1 MNAQQLFLQRY
12 TVLYDFWLAGFW
24 EAVPDD
30 LMRQRPHPRVNSI
43 AWVLWHLTRVE
54 DAAMNRFMVDLPQVL
69 DEGQWMQ
76 RMNVPW
82 RHNGSEMTFD
92 EVDDLSRRIDLQ
104 ALHDYADAVHRQTLE
119 IVAQLNADSLDET
132 MQADRLRVILFDEG
146 LAGPRAAGLLE
157 NYTGWSKGK
166 VLMNLALTHPYQHV
180 GEMDVI
186 ASLLGVEFE

>member
-1 MNAQQLFLQRY
+1 MNVQQLFLQRY

-24 EAVPDD
+24 EAVPHE

-43 AWVLWHLTRVE
+43 VWNLWHLTRVE
-54 DAAMNRFMVDLPQVL
+54 DAAMNRFIVDLPQVL

-82 RHNGSEMTFD
+82 RHNGSEMTFA
-92 EVDDLSRRIDLQ
+92 EVDELNQCIDVQ
-104 ALHDYADAVHRQTLE
+104 TLHDYAHAVHLRTLE
-119 IVAQLNADSLDET
+119 IIAQLNADSLDET
-132 MQADRLRVILFDEG
+132 MKEDRLRVILFAEG

-166 VLMNLALTHPYQHV
+166 VLMNLALTHSYQHV
-180 GEMDVI
+180 GEMGVI
-186 ASLLGVEFE
+186 ASLLGVEME